1 MMEWLGAVRHVGR
14 PPTRSAV
21 LSEMVASG
29 ELSLLDETLRSALY
43 RFDHQISSNEY
54 LWPEAASHLT
64 GATALWDAVEYT
76 SLRADVRVLSFDA
89 ELLPLAESELEALVI
104 YQGALRFAVSRA
116 HADAVEIL
124 ELIEMSREAR

>member
-1 MMEWLGAVRHVGR
+1 MA
-14 PPTRSAV
+14 
-21 LSEMVASG
+21 
-29 ELSLLDETLRSALY
+29 
-43 RFDHQISSNEY
+43 FN
-54 LWPEAASHLT
+54 LT
-64 GATALWDAVEYT
+64 GPYT
-76 SLRADVRVLSFDA
+76 LLRADVRVLSFDA